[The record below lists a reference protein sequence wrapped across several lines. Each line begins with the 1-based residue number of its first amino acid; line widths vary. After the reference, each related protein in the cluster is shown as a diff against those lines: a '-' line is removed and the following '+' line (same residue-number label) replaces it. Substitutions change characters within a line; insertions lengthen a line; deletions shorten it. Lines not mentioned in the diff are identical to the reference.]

1 MKTVPS
7 DEIKCMR
14 REMSRGKWRITR
26 RNKRR
31 KKVQIVPREKKR
43 LRREIAKEQHKFMR
57 EDDCGKNKVQL
68 VLREILKCMREK
80 TCKGKQC
87 KIIGSK

>member
-1 MKTVPS
+1 
-7 DEIKCMR
+7 
-14 REMSRGKWRITR
+14 MSRRKWRITR

-31 KKVQIVPREKKR
+31 KKVQIVPRDKIKVKGR
-43 LRREIAKEQHKFMR
+43 IAKEQHKFMR

-68 VLREILKCMREK
+68 VLREKIKCMREK

-87 KIIGSK
+87 RIIGSK